1 MSSTGPDGNGAPAE
15 PTSAPPLPDDPE
27 AELVAFGREL
37 RREGL
42 QVGPGRIVEFCRAAS
57 LLTPFDLYWAGRV
70 TLVGKGDD
78 IPTYDQVFVR
88 FFGAVPEGQDEPE
101 PPGLEQQSQETEDA
115 PGADD
120 AEEVDGEPE
129 LVLAS
134 EIELMKEKSFSRC
147 TDEELAQLAE
157 LMQQI
162 RIAVPHRRTR
172 RREAAKKGRPDL
184 RRTIRRSF
192 RTGGEPIERHWHRR
206 RTRRRRLILILD
218 VSGSM
223 AAFSRALLVFGHA
236 ALRADPRW
244 EAFCFGTRLTRL
256 TQQLKTTDPDTALDR
271 ASADVFDW
279 DGGTRIGESLKVFL
293 DEYGHK
299 GMARGAIVL
308 ICSDGLEIGAPELL
322 GEQMARLSRLAHRV
336 IWLNPLKE
344 DPAYEPLARGM
355 RAALPYIDLFAS
367 GHNLASLESLSEELA
382 QI

>member
-1 MSSTGPDGNGAPAE
+1 MSASGGEGNGAPAE
-15 PTSAPPLPDDPE
+15 PTVVALPDDPE

-42 QVGPGRIVEFCRAAS
+42 SVGPGRIVEFCRAAR
-57 LLTPFDLYWAGRV
+57 LLTPYDLYWAGRT
-70 TLVGKGDD
+70 TLVGKADD
-78 IPTYDQVFVR
+78 IPIYDAVFLR
-88 FFGAVPEGQDEPE
+88 HFGAAPPDQDEPE
-101 PPGLEQQSQETEDA
+101 PPLLEQQSQETEDA
-115 PGADD
+115 SGADD
-120 AEEVDGEPE
+120 AEEVEGEPE

-134 EIELMKEKSFSRC
+134 EIELLKEKSFSRC

-157 LMQQI
+157 LMNRI
-162 RIAVPHRRTR
+162 RIAVPRRRTR
-172 RREAAKKGRPDL
+172 RRESAKKGRPDL

-256 TQQLKTTDPDTALDR
+256 TQQLKTSDPDTALDR

-293 DEYGHK
+293 DDYGHG
-299 GMARGAIVL
+299 GMARGSIVL

-322 GEQMARLSRLAHRV
+322 GEQMARLSRLAYRV

-355 RAALPYIDLFAS
+355 RAALPYIDVFAS
-367 GHNLASLESLSEELA
+367 GHNLASLETLSTDLAEL
-382 QI
+382 